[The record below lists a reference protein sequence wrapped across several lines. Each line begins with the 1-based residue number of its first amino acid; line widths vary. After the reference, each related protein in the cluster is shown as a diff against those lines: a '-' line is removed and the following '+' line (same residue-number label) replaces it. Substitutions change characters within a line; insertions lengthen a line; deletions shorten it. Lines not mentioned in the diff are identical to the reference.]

1 MIYLD
6 HNAASP
12 LRPEAKRAMAAAC
25 ELAGNPSSVHRAGRE
40 ARAVLEAARA
50 DVAALVGANPAE
62 VIFTAGGTEA
72 DALVL
77 WGAVLAD
84 SSITRLIVSAIEHD
98 AVRANAALVA
108 EKHGI
113 GLQILPV
120 TRDGVADLEALRSLL
135 STGGRALVALMTA
148 NNETG
153 ALQPVTDAA
162 RMAHD
167 AGGLIFSD
175 AVAAVGK
182 MALPSVDYL
191 TVGGHK
197 IGGPMGTGALV
208 LGKDVPFAPLIRGGG
223 QEMSRRAGSENLVA
237 LAGFG
242 AAARLAAAEWA
253 NVANITVR
261 DDFEQALRAACSE
274 VVIFSETVPRLW
286 NTCLFAVPGMAAE
299 NALMALDLDGV
310 CLSRGAACSSGKVK
324 TSHVLTAMGVPED
337 LARCVLRIS
346 FGWNSRPADGEAAL
360 AGLSSFWQ
368 RVRALPGRAAA

>member
-25 ELAGNPSSVHRAGRE
+25 ELTGNPSSVHRAGRE
-40 ARAVLEAARA
+40 ARAMLEAVRA
-50 DVAALVGANPAE
+50 DVAALAGAGPAD

-84 SSITRLIVSAIEHD
+84 PSIKRLIISAVEHD

-113 GLQILPV
+113 ELQILPV
-120 TRDGVADLEALRSLL
+120 NRDGVADLDALRGLL

-153 ALQPVTDAA
+153 AIQPVSDAA
-162 RMAHD
+162 RMVHD

-182 MALPSVDYL
+182 MALPAVDYL
-191 TVGGHK
+191 TLAGHK
-197 IGGPMGTGALV
+197 IGGPMGTGAVV
-208 LGKDVPFAPLIRGGG
+208 LGPDVPFAPLMRGGG
-223 QEMSRRAGSENLVA
+223 QEAARRAGSENLVA

-242 AAARLAAAEWA
+242 AAAALASAERG

-261 DDFEQALRAACSE
+261 DDFEQALHAACSE

-299 NALMALDLDGV
+299 NALMALDLDGI

-324 TSHVLTAMGVPED
+324 TSHVLAAMGVPED

-346 FGWNSRPADGEAAL
+346 FGWNSRTADGEAAL